1 MPTHEIPWPQWTREE
16 NIICVWFSALG
27 LAIPDIAR
35 IIEYKL
41 GRPTRHP
48 RGYFRQMDR
57 INQEEA
63 ERGRPRLCGR
73 DMLDWDR
80 AAVDN
85 FLILRTDDT
94 DLLDHLLWF
103 GEEHLGLLRTY
114 LGRGIPLNEAVD
126 VEDMQYQW
134 ARLLSRHQRFYG
146 NPARY
151 GGGDFF

>member
-1 MPTHEIPWPQWTREE
+1 
-16 NIICVWFSALG
+16 
-27 LAIPDIAR
+27 
-35 IIEYKL
+35 
-41 GRPTRHP
+41 
-48 RGYFRQMDR
+48 MDR

-103 GEEHLGLLRTY
+103 GEEHLGLLRTVHP
-114 LGRGIPLNEAVD
+114 GIASLDYSFADSTMVGSTWAEA
-126 VEDMQYQW
+126 Y
-134 ARLLSRHQRFYG
+134 
-146 NPARY
+146 P
-151 GGGDFF
+151 